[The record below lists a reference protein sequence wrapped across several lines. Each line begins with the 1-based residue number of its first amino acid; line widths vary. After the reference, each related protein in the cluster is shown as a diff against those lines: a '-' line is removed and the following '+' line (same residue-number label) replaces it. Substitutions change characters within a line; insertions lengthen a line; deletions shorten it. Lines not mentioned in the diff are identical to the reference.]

1 MENVTI
7 KEASKQLNMTQL
19 FLREWIASGTCPFGV
34 CVTFNGSSKRTFNIN
49 AERLEKWKQGEL

>member
-7 KEASKQLNMTQL
+7 KEASKQLNMTPL

-34 CVTFNGSSKRTFNIN
+34 CVTFSGSSKRTFNIN
-49 AERLEKWKQGEL
+49 AERLEKWKRGEI

>member
-7 KEASKQLNMTQL
+7 KEASKQLNMTPL

-34 CVTFNGSSKRTFNIN
+34 CVTFNGSSKRTFKIN
-49 AERLEKWKQGEL
+49 AERLEKWKRGEI